1 MMNELSSHLHTGSRK
16 HFPALFA
23 VMLLC
28 CLLLSGCGQEQKK
41 LQAYREEMSAFCN
54 SVADCQNRMDAID
67 SGSASAQEE
76 ALSLIDQLATLC
88 SDAASLTPPAGYE
101 EAGELCRRAADS
113 LQEAKGSLHAAFE
126 AESFDS
132 DAWQQGLSSYRSAGR
147 CLSLMRDA
155 LQESS

>member
-1 MMNELSSHLHTGSRK
+1 MNKLSSHLHTVSRK
-16 HFPALFA
+16 RFFSSLA
-23 VMLLC
+23 VVLLS

-54 SVADCQNRMDAID
+54 SVADCQDQMDAIEP
-67 SGSASAQEE
+67 GSASAQEE
-76 ALSLIDQLATLC
+76 ALALIDQLATLC
-88 SDAASLTPPAGYE
+88 SDAASLTPPSGYE

-132 DAWQQGLSSYRSAGR
+132 DAWQEGLSSYRSAGR

-155 LQESS
+155 LQESA